1 MPIEKIYSYEKDD
14 KEMSLYLKKNVG
26 LISSCKI
33 YKEKELAFIGISL
46 GNSYYTEDR
55 LKLILSG
62 FSEIFKNVAVLLADD
77 LSIHNYRAIGYTEE
91 KAKKK
96 LKKEMKSTRNRIL
109 RTIKYVEEK
118 SNKINIKFYQWKDVE
133 NSLAYSKALKNV
145 EDKYNKDGT
154 FSLGVQKLT
163 LNILGK
169 YTSDTNKEDFVI
181 DEGKHYI
188 LKELAFGL
196 CASEFFESSVLTCY
210 YTDFPL
216 YRNLLLSNSKIDR
229 HETLTYECVE
239 H

>member
-1 MPIEKIYSYEKDD
+1 MPIEKIYSYEKED
-14 KEMSLYLKKNVG
+14 KAMSLYLKKNVG

-62 FSEIFKNVAVLLADD
+62 FSSIFKNVAVLLADD

-91 KAKKK
+91 KANKK
-96 LKKEMKSTRNRIL
+96 LKKEMKSTRSRIL
-109 RTIKYVEEK
+109 KTIKYVEEK
-118 SNKINIKFYQWKDVE
+118 SNKTNIKFYQWKDVE
-133 NSLAYSKALKNV
+133 QSLAYSKAFKSV
-145 EDKYNKDGT
+145 EEKYNNDEN
-154 FSLGVQKLT
+154 FLHGVQKLT
-163 LNILGK
+163 LNVLKK
-169 YTSDTNKEDFVI
+169 YTSDTQEEFVI
-181 DEGKHYI
+181 DEGKYYI

-196 CASEFFESSVLTCY
+196 CASEFFKSSVLSCSY
-210 YTDFPL
+210 SDFPI
-216 YRNLLLSNSKIDR
+216 YRDLLLSDSQIDR